1 MLTYT
6 VTPYKAGQAMRKF
19 LGTAAIL
26 TVFATSA
33 MAADL
38 AVRAP
43 ARYVAPVSVYNWTG
57 FYVGIEG
64 GGGWG
69 FARQRDALGF
79 NSGGY
84 NVSGGLVGGTLGYN
98 WQINRLV
105 LGLEADEAWADIRG
119 STNTLICGGAPPNC
133 SSNLRSL
140 GTFRGRVGWAGVLW
154 WNNVMPYVTGGLA
167 WGSLHGSEGDVL
179 ANGAFG
185 SGTTTRA
192 GWTVGGGIE
201 AMLTPNWTAK
211 LEYLYVDFRG
221 DVFNDVVPGFGVVP
235 QSIDFRANVVRA
247 GLNYKFDWYRPFV
260 TK

>member
-1 MLTYT
+1 MLTYGRLLNR
-6 VTPYKAGQAMRKF
+6 AGQAKRKF

-38 AVRAP
+38 AARAP
-43 ARYVAPVSVYNWTG
+43 ARYIAPVSVYNWTG

-69 FARQRDALGF
+69 SAQQTDPLGF
-79 NSGGY
+79 NAGY
-84 NVSGGLVGGTLGYN
+84 EVSGGLVGGTVGYN

-105 LGLEADEAWADIRG
+105 LGLEADESWADIRG
-119 STNTLICGGAPPNC
+119 STNTVICGGAPPNC
-133 SSNLRSL
+133 SSNLRSV
-140 GTFRGRVGWAGVLW
+140 GTFRGRVGWAGLLW

-167 WGSLHGSEGDVL
+167 WGSLHGSEGDIL
-179 ANGAFG
+179 AHGAFG

-192 GWTVGGGIE
+192 GWTLGGGIE
-201 AMLTPNWTAK
+201 AMLTPNWTVK
-211 LEYLYVDFRG
+211 LEYLYVDLRG
-221 DVFNDVVPGFGVVP
+221 GVFNDVIPVFGILP
-235 QSIDFRANVVRA
+235 ENIDFRANVVRA

-260 TK
+260 TR

>member
-1 MLTYT
+1 
-6 VTPYKAGQAMRKF
+6 MRKF

-84 NVSGGLVGGTLGYN
+84 NVSGGLVGGTVGYN

-105 LGLEADEAWADIRG
+105 LGLEADESWADIRG
-119 STNTLICGGAPPNC
+119 STNTARLRRGPSNVLIASGVARHVPWT
-133 SSNLRSL
+133 RRL
-140 GTFRGRVGWAGVLW
+140 GR
-154 WNNVMPYVTGGLA
+154 
-167 WGSLHGSEGDVL
+167 
-179 ANGAFG
+179 
-185 SGTTTRA
+185 RA
-192 GWTVGGGIE
+192 
-201 AMLTPNWTAK
+201 
-211 LEYLYVDFRG
+211 
-221 DVFNDVVPGFGVVP
+221 VVEM
-235 QSIDFRANVVRA
+235 
-247 GLNYKFDWYRPFV
+247 
-260 TK
+260 

>member
-1 MLTYT
+1 
-6 VTPYKAGQAMRKF
+6 MRKL
-19 LGTAAIL
+19 LGTAALL
-26 TVFATSA
+26 TAFATSA
-33 MAADL
+33 MAADV

-119 STNTLICGGAPPNC
+119 RRPGCGW
-133 SSNLRSL
+133 NLR
-140 GTFRGRVGWAGVLW
+140 GTISSDMRLSDCRSAFK
-154 WNNVMPYVTGGLA
+154 Y
-167 WGSLHGSEGDVL
+167 GSYRGSELVGRPPVSFSSRVRHL
-179 ANGAFG
+179 STPSFNAEA
-185 SGTTTRA
+185 SVTRPDRSA
-192 GWTVGGGIE
+192 DRQ
-201 AMLTPNWTAK
+201 A
-211 LEYLYVDFRG
+211 
-221 DVFNDVVPGFGVVP
+221 
-235 QSIDFRANVVRA
+235 
-247 GLNYKFDWYRPFV
+247 
-260 TK
+260 